1 MTLVIQIIIC
11 FVAIL
16 LGAFFSG
23 TETGIYRLSKFRL
36 RLGVEQNRKMYT
48 LLAKAMDDSDGLIFS
63 MLIGNNL
70 VNYIATYLVTVILLG
85 LEISEN
91 SAQVYTT
98 LIMAPVLFI
107 FSEVIPKN
115 LYYYRCDAIMPRTA
129 PVLWFFHKLFKCSG
143 AIKLLKI
150 ISRLTGKKLRSST
163 SSSRPITRIG
173 PAHVEQIIS
182 ETHDEGLLS
191 NVQNEMLNRL
201 MNISSISVSS
211 VMIKM
216 SSAVT
221 VNVKSTRP
229 ALLKLLKKYRYT
241 RYPVYSGRHSNI
253 IGFINIYEVL
263 SAEKFEN
270 LMQFVKPIARF
281 SGSIS
286 VSDAI
291 DKMRD
296 GNSKIVLVTAG
307 YSKRAKVSGILT
319 MKDLVEEFTGEL
331 AQW

>member
-1 MTLVIQIIIC
+1 MALVIQISVC
-11 FVAIL
+11 FVLIL

-23 TETGIYRLSKFRL
+23 SETGIYRLSKFRL
-36 RLGVEQNRKMYT
+36 RLGVEQNLKLHR
-48 LLAKAMDDSDGLIFS
+48 LLSRAMDDSDGLIFS

-70 VNYIATYLVTVILLG
+70 VNYLATYLVTAILLG
-85 LEISEN
+85 QAFSEQ
-91 SAQVYTT
+91 SSRVYTT
-98 LIMAPVLFI
+98 LVMAPVLFI

-115 LYYYRCDAIMPRTA
+115 LYYYRCDTIMPRMA
-129 PVLWFFHKLFKCSG
+129 PGLWFFHTIFKWSG
-143 AIKLLKI
+143 AVKLLKI
-150 ISRLTGKKLRSST
+150 ISRVTGRKLRSST
-163 SSSRPITRIG
+163 SSSGAATRIG

-201 MNISSISVSS
+201 MNISNISVSS
-211 VMIKM
+211 VMISVGETLM
-216 SSAVT
+216 VD
-221 VNVKSTRP
+221 VKSDRSS
-229 ALLKLLKKYRYT
+229 LLGLLKKHHYT
-241 RYPVYSGRHSNI
+241 RYPVYSGQQSNV

-263 SAEKFEN
+263 AAEEFN
-270 LMQFVKPIARF
+270 SLAQFVKPIARF

-296 GNSKIVLVTAG
+296 GGHKIVLVTAG
-307 YSKRAKVSGILT
+307 YSQRAKVSGILT

>member
-1 MTLVIQIIIC
+1 MTLVVQILVC
-11 FVAIL
+11 FVLIL

-70 VNYIATYLVTVILLG
+70 VNYLATYLVTVILLG
-85 LEISEN
+85 FAMSEN
-91 SAQVYTT
+91 SAQVYAT
-98 LIMAPVLFI
+98 LIMAPALFI

-129 PVLWFFHKLFKCSG
+129 PALWFFHTLFKCSG
-143 AIKLLKI
+143 AVKLLKI
-150 ISRLTGKKLRSST
+150 ISRLTGRKLRSST
-163 SSSRPITRIG
+163 SGSRPIARIG

-191 NVQNEMLNRL
+191 SVQNEMLNRL
-201 MNISSISVSS
+201 MNISNISVSS
-211 VMIKM
+211 VMIRVRKTVM
-216 SSAVT
+216 
-221 VNVKSTRP
+221 VNVKSNRNQ
-229 ALLKLLKKYRYT
+229 LLGLLKKHHYT
-241 RYPVYSGRHSNI
+241 RYPVYSKQPSNI
-253 IGFINIYEVL
+253 IGFINIYEALAAEEFDNL
-263 SAEKFEN
+263 S
-270 LMQFVKPIARF
+270 QFVKPIARF

-296 GNSKIVLVTAG
+296 DSCKIVLVTAG
-307 YSKRAKVSGILT
+307 YSQRAKVSGILT

>member
-1 MTLVIQIIIC
+1 MTLVIQILVC
-11 FVAIL
+11 FVLIL

-36 RLGVEQNRKMYT
+36 RLGVEQNRKLYT

-85 LEISEN
+85 LAMSEN

-98 LIMAPVLFI
+98 LVMAPVLFI

-129 PVLWFFHKLFKCSG
+129 PVLWFFHTLFKWSG
-143 AIKLLKI
+143 AVKLLKI
-150 ISRLTGKKLRSST
+150 ISGLTGKKLRSST
-163 SSSRPITRIG
+163 SSSRAGTRIG

-191 NVQNEMLNRL
+191 NMQNEMLNRL
-201 MNISSISVSS
+201 MNISNISVSS
-211 VMIKM
+211 VMIDVSKTVM
-216 SSAVT
+216 
-221 VNVKSTRP
+221 VNVKSDRTK
-229 ALLKLLKKYRYT
+229 LLGLLKKHHYT
-241 RYPVYSGRHSNI
+241 RYPVYSKQPSNI
-253 IGFINIYEVL
+253 TGFINIYEVL
-263 SAEKFEN
+263 AAEEFEN
-270 LMQFVKPIARF
+270 LSQFVKPVARF

-296 GNSKIVLVTAG
+296 GSCKIVLVTAG
-307 YSKRAKVSGILT
+307 YSQRAKVSGILT

>member
-1 MTLVIQIIIC
+1 MALAVQILIC
-11 FVAIL
+11 FVLIL

-36 RLGVEQNRKMYT
+36 RLGVEQNRKLYT

-70 VNYIATYLVTVILLG
+70 VNYLATYLVTTILLG
-85 LEISEN
+85 FAMSEN

-98 LIMAPVLFI
+98 LMMAPLLFI

-115 LYYYRCDAIMPRTA
+115 LYYYRCDSLMPRTA
-129 PVLWFFHKLFKCSG
+129 PVLWFFHTLFKCSG
-143 AIKLLKI
+143 AVKLLKI

-163 SSSRPITRIG
+163 SSSRARTRIG

-201 MNISSISVSS
+201 MNISNISVSS
-211 VMIKM
+211 VMIGM
-216 SSAVT
+216 SKTVT
-221 VNVKSTRP
+221 VNVKSDRQ
-229 ALLKLLKKYRYT
+229 ALLGLLTKHHYT
-241 RYPVYSGRHSNI
+241 RYPVYSKQHSNI

-263 SAEKFEN
+263 AAEEFEN
-270 LMQFVKPIARF
+270 LSQFVKPVARF

-296 GNSKIVLVTAG
+296 GRCKIVLVTAG

>member
-1 MTLVIQIIIC
+1 MTLVVQILVCLLMIG
-11 FVAIL
+11 

-36 RLGVEQNRKMYT
+36 RLGVEQNRRLHT

-85 LEISEN
+85 LAMSEN

-98 LIMAPVLFI
+98 LVMAPVLFI

-129 PVLWFFHKLFKCSG
+129 PVLWFFHTIFKWSG
-143 AIKLLKI
+143 AVRLLKM
-150 ISRLTGKKLRSST
+150 ISRMRGKKLRSST
-163 SSSRPITRIG
+163 SGARAVTRIG
-173 PAHVEQIIS
+173 PAHIEQIIS

-201 MNISSISVSS
+201 MNISNISVSS
-211 VMIKM
+211 AMIRASKTVM
-216 SSAVT
+216 
-221 VNVKSTRP
+221 VNVKSDR
-229 ALLKLLKKYRYT
+229 AEVLGLLKKHQFT
-241 RYPVYSGRHSNI
+241 RYPVYSGQQSNI
-253 IGFINIYEVL
+253 VGFINIYEVL
-263 SAEKFEN
+263 AAGEFVELS
-270 LMQFVKPIARF
+270 QFVKPVARF

-296 GNSKIVLVTAG
+296 GSHKIVLVTAG
-307 YSKRAKVSGILT
+307 YSRRAKVSGILT

>member
-1 MTLVIQIIIC
+1 ML
-11 FVAIL
+11 IL

-36 RLGVEQNRKMYT
+36 RLGVEQNRKLYT

-70 VNYIATYLVTVILLG
+70 VNYLATYLVTTILLG
-85 LEISEN
+85 FAMSEN

-98 LIMAPVLFI
+98 LMMAPLLFI

-115 LYYYRCDAIMPRTA
+115 LYYYRCDSLMPRTA
-129 PVLWFFHKLFKCSG
+129 PVLWFFHTLFKCSG
-143 AIKLLKI
+143 AVKLLKI

-163 SSSRPITRIG
+163 SSSRARTRIG

-201 MNISSISVSS
+201 MNISNISVSS
-211 VMIKM
+211 VMIGM
-216 SSAVT
+216 SKTVT
-221 VNVKSTRP
+221 VNVKSDRQ
-229 ALLKLLKKYRYT
+229 ALLGLLTKHHYT
-241 RYPVYSGRHSNI
+241 RYPVYSKQHSNI

-263 SAEKFEN
+263 AAEEFEN
-270 LMQFVKPIARF
+270 LSQFVKPVARF

-296 GNSKIVLVTAG
+296 GRCKIVLVTAG

>member
-1 MTLVIQIIIC
+1 ML
-11 FVAIL
+11 IL

-36 RLGVEQNRKMYT
+36 RLGVEQNRKLYT

-70 VNYIATYLVTVILLG
+70 VNYLATYLVTTILLG
-85 LEISEN
+85 FAMSEN

-98 LIMAPVLFI
+98 LMMAPLLFI

-115 LYYYRCDAIMPRTA
+115 LYYYRCDSLMPRTA
-129 PVLWFFHKLFKCSG
+129 PVLWFFHTLFKCSG
-143 AIKLLKI
+143 AVKLLKI
-150 ISRLTGKKLRSST
+150 ISRLTGKKLRSSR
-163 SSSRPITRIG
+163 SSSRARTRIG

-201 MNISSISVSS
+201 MNISNISVSS
-211 VMIKM
+211 VMIGM
-216 SSAVT
+216 SKTVT
-221 VNVKSTRP
+221 VNVKSDRQ
-229 ALLKLLKKYRYT
+229 ALLGLLTKHHYT
-241 RYPVYSGRHSNI
+241 RYPVYSKQHSNI

-263 SAEKFEN
+263 AAEEFEN
-270 LMQFVKPIARF
+270 LSQFVKPVARF

-296 GNSKIVLVTAG
+296 GRCKIVLVTAG